1 MKKFLF
7 LALGALCGSTLAAK
21 EPPGLLMPDE
31 ILSVQGIETNVYFAN
46 VFKTVNPDN
55 YFFQVSCPKGKLM
68 KKFWTVTPEKKDIGT
83 YSWKLTVFDDNGKVA
98 EKTVKLKI
106 LPQKK
111 EERTKER
118 QKKIFRDACDAGDA
132 LVGVAFWYRHNRG
145 SAPLLLY
152 NRNMDY

>member
-68 KKFWTVTPEKKDIGT
+68 KKFWTVTPEKKGI
-83 YSWKLTVFDDNGKVA
+83 SNGA
-98 EKTVKLKI
+98 
-106 LPQKK
+106 
-111 EERTKER
+111 RT
-118 QKKIFRDACDAGDA
+118 
-132 LVGVAFWYRHNRG
+132 
-145 SAPLLLY
+145 
-152 NRNMDY
+152 